1 MIKNSGCPV
10 WNDHYFLFRLSF
22 ADILTTKVLIGELDI
37 LLPIVE
43 RDVVL
48 TRTDMVA
55 YIAFD

>member
-1 MIKNSGCPV
+1 MIKNSGRPV

-22 ADILTTKVLIGELDI
+22 ADILTAKMLIGELDI

-43 RDVVL
+43 RNIVL
-48 TRTDMVA
+48 TRTDMVT